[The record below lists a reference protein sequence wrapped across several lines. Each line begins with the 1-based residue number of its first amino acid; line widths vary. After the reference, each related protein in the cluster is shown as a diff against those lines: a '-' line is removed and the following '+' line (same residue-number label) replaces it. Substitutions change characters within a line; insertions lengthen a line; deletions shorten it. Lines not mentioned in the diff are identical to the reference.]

1 MSFVNSGH
9 QPDLPVGSAP
19 CAASSALS
27 LPWHRGQIPPF
38 IINALRLKADPS
50 HQYGL
55 RGFPAERAAMKNG
68 LFFLVRAWHLS
79 PMTAIGPHRFA
90 FGAMQFGGTAS
101 AADAA
106 GLYAACRA
114 AGITHFD
121 TAHAYTNGASER
133 LLGDLVRP
141 ERDAVFIAT
150 KAGYVGGA
158 SRQNILSTFDESR
171 QRLQLDHVDLLYLH
185 RFDDATP
192 LEETFET
199 LAKLQADGLITH
211 IGVSNFAAWQVMKA
225 QAVAA
230 RLGTSISYIQPMYNL
245 VKRQAEVEILPMAQA
260 EGLVP
265 CTYSPLG
272 GGLLTGK
279 YSTKQ
284 AASDGRLATDH
295 RYAARYGLPEMH
307 RAAAD
312 LAALAADLGLHP
324 ATLAVAWVLQHPAAP
339 LPILSARNAAQLAPS
354 LAAINYNLDADT
366 YARLQAIFP
375 APPPA
380 TDRIEEA

>member
-1 MSFVNSGH
+1 
-9 QPDLPVGSAP
+9 
-19 CAASSALS
+19 
-27 LPWHRGQIPPF
+27 
-38 IINALRLKADPS
+38 
-50 HQYGL
+50 
-55 RGFPAERAAMKNG
+55 
-68 LFFLVRAWHLS
+68 
-79 PMTAIGPHRFA
+79 MTAFGPNRFA

-106 GLYAACRA
+106 ELYAACRA

-141 ERDAVFIAT
+141 ERAAVFVAT
-150 KAGYVGGA
+150 KAGYVGGS

-171 QRLQLDHVDLLYLH
+171 QRMQLNHVDLLYLH

-199 LAKLQADGLITH
+199 LAKLQSDGLITH

-230 RLGTSISYIQPMYNL
+230 KLGTSISHIQPMYNL

-279 YSTKQ
+279 YSADAQTE
-284 AASDGRLATDH
+284 GRLATDH
-295 RYAARYGLPEMH
+295 RYAARYGLPQMH
-307 RAAAD
+307 KAAQD
-312 LAALAADLGLHP
+312 LAALAADLGVHP

-354 LAAINYNLDADT
+354 LAAINYALDAET
-366 YARLQAIFP
+366 YAKLQALFP

-380 TDRIEEA
+380 TDRIEEV